1 MTYTQRRLNEYCKK
15 FGLCKTGETCQ
26 CKKELK
32 FIAETIHQ
40 ALAEDRERVRQALC
54 DVYSTCNDGP
64 PNLRESLSAVD
75 NLTDKE

>member
-1 MTYTQRRLNEYCKK
+1 MNKDYTTKRLNEYCKK

-40 ALAEDRERVRQALC
+40 AEQEMLKRLEQELLHQKECIFLGIQKEFIKKVL
-54 DVYSTCNDGP
+54 
-64 PNLRESLSAVD
+64 D
-75 NLTDKE
+75 NKE